1 VTPFFLPPRY
11 NQFGPFVVS
20 NRAGDLRSEA
30 QYLDDPS
37 ERTKRS
43 SSANDELAQRLYN
56 EIALSNLRQREGG
69 AGEIPMKIEKP
80 EYDLAG
86 REQRRRLM
94 AVSAGMRSFDT
105 DLRGRAAGR
114 DEFEQSGK
122 AQPRPGGS
130 GEESARIVNGEES
143 DTSRE
148 SHQSDLIQREAGR
161 QEVGPRRSLLA
172 PDFPEKREQPQK
184 VQAHVPGDEAVRV
197 CLCSMI
203 YNNARFLDE
212 WVRYHAFLGVDS
224 FLIYDN
230 NSEDN
235 LEREVRRLAAEG
247 FRIQRVFWP
256 WIKTQQAGFSHCSMR
271 ARREGCTWGLF
282 IDVDEFLHPLQLLDE
297 MYGET
302 GGKAVDVGSGKPRTL
317 MAQGLRPEELGGEGP
332 QGLPEGLG
340 EVAQGLP
347 EGLGRG
353 RRRWM
358 LGEGAQEEADGG
370 EELEAEKQVNR
381 TVLGGDAE
389 ESRCAEPLQ
398 GPQRKLSQSEQ
409 MVLPVQ
415 GQGRKTL
422 GTSGSATEPALHR
435 LIRETR
441 EAAGGWQEWQGARL
455 GSILFKEQVT
465 RKERPPWD
473 AFFRLLDLDLSE
485 FFKLS

>member
-1 VTPFFLPPRY
+1 MTPFFLPPRY

-20 NRAGDLRSEA
+20 SRAGDLRSEA

-56 EIALSNLRQREGG
+56 EIALSNLRLREGG
-69 AGEIPMKIEKP
+69 GEEIPVKIEKP

-86 REQRRRLM
+86 REQRRRLT
-94 AVSAGMRSFDT
+94 AVSAGMRSFET
-105 DLRGRAAGR
+105 DLRERAGGR
-114 DEFEQSGK
+114 DEINQSEK
-122 AQPRPGGS
+122 AKPRVGGS
-130 GEESARIVNGEES
+130 GEESARTVNGEES
-143 DTSRE
+143 DTSPE
-148 SHQSDLIQREAGR
+148 SHQSDLIHGEAGR

-184 VQAHVPGDEAVRV
+184 VQAHVPGDETVRV
-197 CLCSMI
+197 CVCSMI

-235 LEREVRRLAAEG
+235 LEREVRRLAAGG
-247 FRIQRVFWP
+247 FRIKRVFWP
-256 WIKTQQAGFSHCSMR
+256 WIKTQQAGFSHCSMN

-317 MAQGLRPEELGGEGP
+317 MAQGSRPEGLGGVGP

-340 EVAQGLP
+340 EVAQGLLGGLGG
-347 EGLGRG
+347 EGL
-353 RRRWM
+353 RRM
-358 LGEGAQEEADGG
+358 LGEGAQKENDGR
-370 EELEAEKQVNR
+370 EELEVKKRVNR
-381 TVLGGDAE
+381 TLLGGDAE
-389 ESRCAEPLQ
+389 ESRSAESLQ
-398 GPQRKLSQSEQ
+398 GPRRKLSQSEQ
-409 MVLPVQ
+409 MVMPVQ

-441 EAAGGWQEWQGARL
+441 EAAAGWKEWQGARL
-455 GSILFKEQVT
+455 GSILFKEQVS
-465 RKERPPWD
+465 RKGRSPWD
-473 AFFRLLDLDLSE
+473 AFFRLLDLDLADFVS
-485 FFKLS
+485 LL